1 MQLAII
7 VGVVLL
13 VLGII
18 RKIKHLITLGAV
30 VAAAAFVLNY
40 LGILTINL

>member
-1 MQLAII
+1 MQIAII

-18 RKIKHLITLGAV
+18 RKIKHLITLGIVVAV
-30 VAAAAFVLNY
+30 VAFILNY
-40 LGILTINL
+40 LGILSIHF

>member
-18 RKIKHLITLGAV
+18 RKIKHLITLGVV
-30 VAAAAFVLNY
+30 VAVCAFVLNY
-40 LGILTINL
+40 LGILTVQF

>member
-1 MQLAII
+1 MQLVII

-18 RKIKHLITLGAV
+18 RKIKHLITLGVV
-30 VAAAAFVLNY
+30 VAVCAFVLNY
-40 LGILTINL
+40 LGILTVQF

>member
-1 MQLAII
+1 MQIAII

-18 RKIKHLITLGAV
+18 RKIKHLITLGIV
-30 VAAAAFVLNY
+30 VAVAAFILNY
-40 LGILTINL
+40 LGILSIPF

>member
-1 MQLAII
+1 MQIVII

-18 RKIKHLITLGAV
+18 RKIKHLITLGVV
-30 VAAAAFVLNY
+30 VAVAAFVLNY
-40 LGILTINL
+40 LGILSIGF